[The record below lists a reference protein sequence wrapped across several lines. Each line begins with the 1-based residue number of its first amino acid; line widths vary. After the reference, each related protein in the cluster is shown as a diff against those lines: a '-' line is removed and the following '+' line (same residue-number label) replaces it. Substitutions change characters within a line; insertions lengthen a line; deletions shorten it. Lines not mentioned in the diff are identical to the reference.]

1 MMMDNHELEEKLKLF
16 VEAEKGGVKEEE
28 EVTDEMIDAKLQ
40 EIQEKLVKGEFNHN
54 LPWVMKQMEAAL
66 AICMEGKTA
75 GKATVQDGG
84 GLEVE
89 KTFYIEVEPSKESG
103 LTETFW
109 YELKESENIDALKK
123 QISENSKME
132 KKVSVDELRLVFR
145 SKTLYEADMGEL
157 IQAAKEE
164 QTVRLKM
171 TLQLD
176 GGGKRVQTRS
186 PRGGGDEPDG
196 RLDKQGKASAAQQ
209 IIDDNIL
216 RLKGA
221 PNVIGELHGIAIQK
235 AQEGMDILARFGQLD
250 VDTLTQLQQ
259 IGGTTRLESAKMLT
273 IENAIYKAELGQ
285 FDAAMKQL
293 SYCQDIFAA
302 KTKMAV
308 LEKYAGTNGRISWE
322 ALSADAT
329 RIKDAKLTEQG
340 AYTDYYGNDI
350 HPKIINYCP
359 QNNQL
364 SPPK

>member
-1 MMMDNHELEEKLKLF
+1 M
-16 VEAEKGGVKEEE
+16 
-28 EVTDEMIDAKLQ
+28 
-40 EIQEKLVKGEFNHN
+40 
-54 LPWVMKQMEAAL
+54 
-66 AICMEGKTA
+66 
-75 GKATVQDGG
+75 
-84 GLEVE
+84 
-89 KTFYIEVEPSKESG
+89 
-103 LTETFW
+103 
-109 YELKESENIDALKK
+109 
-123 QISENSKME
+123 
-132 KKVSVDELRLVFR
+132 
-145 SKTLYEADMGEL
+145 
-157 IQAAKEE
+157 
-164 QTVRLKM
+164 
-171 TLQLD
+171 
-176 GGGKRVQTRS
+176 
-186 PRGGGDEPDG
+186 
-196 RLDKQGKASAAQQ
+196 
-209 IIDDNIL
+209 
-216 RLKGA
+216 
-221 PNVIGELHGIAIQK
+221 IGELHGVAIQK
-235 AQEGMDILARFGQLD
+235 AQEGIDILARFGQLD

-293 SYCQDIFAA
+293 SYCQDIFGA